1 MTQAFN
7 LLKREGGR
15 QKHRVRNIWGEMIES
30 RVIIEYNDV
39 MHPSRG
45 ERPPIAEAIESGVS
59 TPGEARKPKVSEE

>member
-30 RVIIEYNDV
+30 RVIIEYYIRLLFPREAPPKCESILRAEPIE
-39 MHPSRG
+39 MKQRG
-45 ERPPIAEAIESGVS
+45 KLI
-59 TPGEARKPKVSEE
+59 